1 MKNPP
6 KPFLLLI
13 ISLIF
18 YQPCFSN
25 TKGMSN
31 DSIIAP
37 DSLVRAGELS
47 NGLTFYIRHNDT
59 QPHQASFYL
68 VQRVGS
74 ILEDENQRG
83 LAHFLEHMCFDGT
96 NYFPEQTITH
106 FLQSKGVKFGF
117 DLNAATGF
125 DKTIYN
131 IEDVPL
137 ATPKTVDSC
146 VYVLSEWAHSLTLDS
161 VAVEKERKVIHEEW
175 RNGMTSGTRM
185 LEKAG
190 PELFPNCKYAN
201 RSPIGTMDIIDHFPI
216 QRLKEYY
223 NKWYRPDLQAI
234 IVVGDVDV
242 DAVQKRI
249 LQFFRHTYLDPKR
262 TFRAYEPVSNNEG
275 GKPLIS
281 IQTDPEETQ
290 LEFRV
295 MFKRDIYN
303 PDAKDRHGY
312 YAVKYT
318 EKMVQ
323 LLCDQRISNY
333 AGAEMPIL
341 STEVTDGNYLNSYT
355 KDALSVN
362 VLYKKGELDNALQ
375 AVFYELGR
383 IRELG
388 FTEKEYK
395 KVKNDFLATLDNK
408 YNNRQNIT
416 NNEYI
421 QQYVDH
427 FLENEPFPSISDEYH
442 ILKKFIDEMTLPV
455 INYYLRK
462 MMDEKNMVVYCTGPN
477 KKGYKAPK
485 KEDILDNMKI
495 AKDYDLKAWVDD
507 DDDDNTRIMKH
518 LPKQGSIISETKN
531 EQLGTTEMKLSNG
544 ATVIIK
550 KIDTK
555 QDEVKMIAVAN
566 GGLSLFP
573 ESYAPTLQA
582 MDFLA
587 GQVGFGSHYAGEMK
601 TLTNGM
607 TVEVKPEIGRTLSTM
622 SGHCSVKEVQPMLQI
637 AYLRFAKPLYSIHS
651 LMNMENLL
659 REYLRN
665 RGIKPE
671 HVFRDSLMNV
681 VLDYSPRALA
691 LNKNLV
697 YKIKYGQLKDIYNGC
712 FGDASKYTFIFSGNI
727 DAAALRPF
735 IKQYIASLPF
745 DKSGEACKAYAT
757 TYHKGPK
764 EVEFKQNM
772 FTQKGTVGVY
782 QSGTC
787 EYTAKN
793 KIMIDMAAQIMEDR
807 LLEKIRQKEGA
818 VYSIHCDADID
829 SYPSPFFN
837 FTCIFD
843 VNPDKIKIAAKEV
856 DNVFDYWKE
865 HAPTVEEINKVKEFN
880 KKRYEQNIKLN
891 DYWLSILSERA
902 LANIDCHTDYCKT
915 VENITPIELQQFISG
930 LIKQNNRVT
939 VTMHP

>member
-1 MKNPP
+1 MKNPL
-6 KPFLLLI
+6 KLFLSLA

-83 LAHFLEHMCFDGT
+83 LAHFLEHMCFEGT
-96 NYFPEQTITH
+96 NYFPNQTITH

-137 ATPKTVDSC
+137 TTPKTADSC

-161 VAVEKERKVIHEEW
+161 IAVEKERKVIHEEW

-201 RSPIGTMDIIDHFPI
+201 RSPIGTMEIIDHFPI
-216 QRLKEYY
+216 QRLKDYY
-223 NKWYRPDLQAI
+223 SKWYRPDLQAI

-249 LQFFRHTYLDPKR
+249 LQFFRHTYLDPKK

-303 PDAKDRHGY
+303 PNAKDRHGY

-341 STEVTDGNYLNSYT
+341 STEVTDGNYLSSYT

-362 VLYKKGELDNALQ
+362 VLYRKGEFDNAIQ

-395 KVKNDFLATLDNK
+395 KVKNDFLATLDNT

-442 ILKKFIDEMTLPV
+442 IFKKFIDEMSLPV

-462 MMDEKNMVVYCTGPN
+462 MMDEKNMVVYCTGPS

-485 KEDILDNMKI
+485 KADILDNMF
-495 AKDYDLKAWVDD
+495 
-507 DDDDNTRIMKH
+507 
-518 LPKQGSIISETKN
+518 Q
-531 EQLGTTEMKLSNG
+531 
-544 ATVIIK
+544 
-550 KIDTK
+550 
-555 QDEVKMIAVAN
+555 
-566 GGLSLFP
+566 
-573 ESYAPTLQA
+573 
-582 MDFLA
+582 
-587 GQVGFGSHYAGEMK
+587 
-601 TLTNGM
+601 
-607 TVEVKPEIGRTLSTM
+607 
-622 SGHCSVKEVQPMLQI
+622 
-637 AYLRFAKPLYSIHS
+637 
-651 LMNMENLL
+651 
-659 REYLRN
+659 
-665 RGIKPE
+665 
-671 HVFRDSLMNV
+671 
-681 VLDYSPRALA
+681 
-691 LNKNLV
+691 
-697 YKIKYGQLKDIYNGC
+697 
-712 FGDASKYTFIFSGNI
+712 
-727 DAAALRPF
+727 
-735 IKQYIASLPF
+735 
-745 DKSGEACKAYAT
+745 
-757 TYHKGPK
+757 
-764 EVEFKQNM
+764 
-772 FTQKGTVGVY
+772 
-782 QSGTC
+782 
-787 EYTAKN
+787 
-793 KIMIDMAAQIMEDR
+793 
-807 LLEKIRQKEGA
+807 
-818 VYSIHCDADID
+818 
-829 SYPSPFFN
+829 
-837 FTCIFD
+837 
-843 VNPDKIKIAAKEV
+843 
-856 DNVFDYWKE
+856 
-865 HAPTVEEINKVKEFN
+865 
-880 KKRYEQNIKLN
+880 
-891 DYWLSILSERA
+891 
-902 LANIDCHTDYCKT
+902 
-915 VENITPIELQQFISG
+915 
-930 LIKQNNRVT
+930 
-939 VTMHP
+939 